1 MNAQTLNQKLAAYRV
16 RHSLSL
22 REMAG
27 ILRVTS
33 GSTIKNWENG
43 DDIPGP
49 ASLLLEW
56 LIDGV
61 MPFDSSMLSHPLPPA
76 VQDAIWNVSMNLEA
90 WEKLDSMRVS
100 GGFATVTDW
109 IAAMIQEELHSPSS
123 PRGLVALS
131 AEDTT
136 PPPVTELRQDVEYE
150 RPLKKKK
157 P

>member
-61 MPFDSSMLSHPLPPA
+61 MPFDNSMLSHPLPPA
-76 VQDAIWNVSMNLEA
+76 VRDAIWNVSMNLEA

-109 IAAMIQEELHSPSS
+109 IAALIQEELHDQQGAPSASAGSTETPGNSP
-123 PRGLVALS
+123 V
-131 AEDTT
+131 
-136 PPPVTELRQDVEYE
+136 Q
-150 RPLKKKK
+150 KKGGSETHEA
-157 P
+157 

>member
-1 MNAQTLNQKLAAYRV
+1 MNAQTLNQKLAAYRA

-61 MPFDSSMLSHPLPPA
+61 MPFDTDMLPHPLPPA

-90 WEKLDSMRVS
+90 WEKLDSMRIS

-109 IAAMIQEELHSPSS
+109 IAAMIQEELHATTN
-123 PRGLVALS
+123 PRSLLALS
-131 AEDTT
+131 SEDTT
-136 PPPVTELRQDVEYE
+136 PPPVPEERQDVVYE
-150 RPLKKKK
+150 KPPTKKK